1 MNFQAGQLVHID
13 GLRAHWGVV
22 KEVDR
27 DHHGGG
33 RIVLVRWVGHRVPVD
48 VPEDWMWASE
58 MRLIEKEPSK

>member
-27 DHHGGG
+27 ELHSNVRIIRVLWMHHPGWNG
-33 RIVLVRWVGHRVPVD
+33 
-48 VPEDWMWASE
+48 EDWMWASE